1 MNIKLKA
8 ALYTIIPYFS
18 AVVWLF
24 SLATWYVPTVLF
36 TLFFLWLVAL
46 PFCIYNLILINLK
59 GKQDRA
65 DYQQRFN
72 ESLAAHKRASDRV
85 KEILESRLAVNKEAR
100 EKDD

>member
-8 ALYTIIPYFS
+8 ALYTLIPTVIL
-18 AVVWLF
+18 ATWLF
-24 SLATWYVPTVLF
+24 SLATWYVQTVLF
-36 TLFFLWLVAL
+36 TIVFLWLVAL

-65 DYQQRFN
+65 DFQQTFK
-72 ESLAAHKRASDRV
+72 AAMDANKRASDKV
-85 KEILESRLAVNKEAR
+85 KEILESSKER